1 MRKLLIA
8 FGTLALATTS
18 IAASAVPSVKTT
30 TSTTATTA
38 TTTTKAPT
46 KATFKGS
53 ELAANAT
60 VTMDVARASALK
72 ARPGK
77 ITDEELEK
85 ERGGSGLRYSFDI
98 TSKGKAYEVG
108 IDAKTGKI
116 LENKVE
122 GKHAD

>member
-18 IAASAVPSVKTT
+18 IAASAVPAAKTT

-38 TTTTKAPT
+38 TTTTKP
-46 KATFKGS
+46 TFKGA
-53 ELAANAT
+53 ELAAQAT
-60 VTMDVARASALK
+60 ITMDAARTSALK

-77 ITDEELEK
+77 ITDAELEK

-116 LENKVE
+116 LENKAE